1 MRLKLT
7 PGQSCYLHGW
17 LNPKPTLCWA
27 DVRGNPSLTLRNLVS
42 AGIDLDDLHHLQP
55 ETAQWVKAG
64 RVTIADCP
72 AMAELWGAHPV
83 RDFKADLGDIAGF
96 KWSAETMRG
105 VGLSYA
111 ELVELG
117 LTPGSMVVFTHI
129 TLHGWAQLGMTRA
142 DAQAIS
148 EPALVSLFNLPK
160 QEVLR
165 ALK

>member
-17 LNPKPTLCWA
+17 LSPKLTLCWA
-27 DVRGNPSLTLRNLVS
+27 DIRKTPAMSLENLLS
-42 AGIDLDDLHHLQP
+42 AGLDLDDLHKLQP
-55 ETAQWVKAG
+55 DVTEWVKAG

-72 AMAELWGAHPV
+72 LMADLWGAHPV
-83 RDFKADLGDIAGF
+83 RDFKADLGDVAGF
-96 KWSAETMRG
+96 RWSADVMLRA
-105 VGLSYA
+105 GLTYA

-117 LTPGSMVVFTHI
+117 LTPASMVVFAHI

-142 DAQAIS
+142 DAAKIP
-148 EPALVSLFNLPK
+148 EAALVSLFGLPK

-165 ALK
+165 SLK